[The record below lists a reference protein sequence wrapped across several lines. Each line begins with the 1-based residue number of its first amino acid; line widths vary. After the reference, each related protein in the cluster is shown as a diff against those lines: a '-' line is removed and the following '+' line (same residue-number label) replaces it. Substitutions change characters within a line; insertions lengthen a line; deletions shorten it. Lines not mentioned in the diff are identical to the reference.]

1 MTDETK
7 HKVAKEL
14 YFFFK
19 WFLIAGLLCLIIAII
34 VSPGCT
40 EFTNDLRQHGFRYV
54 VRVYRFN
61 PQLLQSY
68 VDVKYTLLLILA
80 VAYLYRLYKWVMKW
94 K

>member
-19 WFLIAGLLCLIIAII
+19 WFLIAGALSLILIPFFSGFFRDYVNYGYDYVTRTYDFFMPIPNPIYIPLLIIF
-34 VSPGCT
+34 G
-40 EFTNDLRQHGFRYV
+40 
-54 VRVYRFN
+54 
-61 PQLLQSY
+61 
-68 VDVKYTLLLILA
+68 
-80 VAYLYRLYKWVMKW
+80 AYLYRLYKWVMKW